1 MSILSERL
9 KNGIV
14 TENPIFVQVLAMCP
28 TLAVTT
34 SVENGIGMG
43 LASTAVL
50 IGSNLFISVLRKVI
64 PDKVRIP
71 AYITIIAA
79 FVTLIQFLLQ
89 GFVPSLYKSLGIFIP
104 LIVVN
109 CVILGRAEAYA
120 SKNKI
125 FPSIFDAIGMGLGFT
140 VALAILGA
148 IRELLGVGSIYG
160 FNVLGSSYEP
170 AIIMVLAPGAFI
182 TLGILMA
189 LLNQKSINETNQVN
203 NKIAHFHEINP
214 ETGECTGC
222 GSCAHSCKK

>member
-1 MSILSERL
+1 MSTFSERIR
-9 KNGIV
+9 NGIV

-28 TLAVTT
+28 TLAVTS

-43 LASTAVL
+43 LASTVVL
-50 IGSNLFISVLRKVI
+50 IGSNLIISLLRKVI
-64 PDKVRIP
+64 PDKIRIP
-71 AYITIIAA
+71 AYITIIAS

-89 GFVPSLYKSLGIFIP
+89 GFVPALYKSLGIFIP

-109 CVILGRAEAYA
+109 CVILGRAESYA

-125 FPSIFDAIGMGLGFT
+125 LPSIFDAIGMGLGFT
-140 VALAILGA
+140 VALSILGA
-148 IRELLGVGSIYG
+148 IRELLGAGSILG
-160 FNVLGSSYEP
+160 FNVFGNSFEP

-182 TLGILMA
+182 TVGILMA
-189 LLNQKSINETNQVN
+189 ILNQRAINKTNKVN
-203 NKIAHFHEINP
+203 FKIAHFHEINP

>member
-1 MSILSERL
+1 MSILSERIR
-9 KNGIV
+9 NGIV

-28 TLAVTT
+28 TLAVTS

-50 IGSNLFISVLRKVI
+50 IGSNLFISLLRKVI
-64 PDKVRIP
+64 PDKIRIP
-71 AYITIIAA
+71 AYITIIAS
-79 FVTLIQFLLQ
+79 FVILIQFLLQ
-89 GFVPSLYKSLGIFIP
+89 GFVPVLYKSLGIFIP

-125 FPSIFDAIGMGLGFT
+125 LPSIFDAIGMGLGFT

-148 IRELLGVGSIYG
+148 IRELLGAGSILG
-160 FNVLGSSYEP
+160 FKLFGNSFEP
-170 AIIMVLAPGAFI
+170 ATIMVLAPGAFI

-189 LLNQKSINETNQVN
+189 LLNQKSINKTNQVN
-203 NKIAHFHEINP
+203 NKIAHFHEIDP

>member
-1 MSILSERL
+1 MSILSERIR
-9 KNGIV
+9 NGII

-28 TLAVTT
+28 TLAVTS

-43 LASTAVL
+43 LASTVVL
-50 IGSNLFISVLRKVI
+50 IGSNLFISILRKVI

-89 GFVPSLYKSLGIFIP
+89 GFVPALYNSLGIFIP

-120 SKNKI
+120 AKNKA

-140 VALAILGA
+140 IALAILGA
-148 IRELLGVGSIYG
+148 IRELLGAGSIYG
-160 FNVLGSSYEP
+160 FNVFGSSYEP

-189 LLNQKSINETNQVN
+189 LLNQKAINTTNEVN
-203 NKIAHFHEINP
+203 NKIAHFHEIDP
-214 ETGECTGC
+214 VTGQCTGC

>member
-1 MSILSERL
+1 MSVFSERI

-28 TLAVTT
+28 TLAVTS

-43 LASTAVL
+43 LAATVVL
-50 IGSNLFISVLRKVI
+50 IGSNLFISLLRKVI
-64 PDKVRIP
+64 PDKIRIP

-79 FVTLIQFLLQ
+79 FVILIQFLLQ
-89 GFVPSLYKSLGIFIP
+89 GFVPALYKSLGIFIP

-109 CVILGRAEAYA
+109 CVILGRAESYA
-120 SKNKI
+120 SKNKPL
-125 FPSIFDAIGMGLGFT
+125 PSVFDAIGMGLGFT
-140 VALAILGA
+140 IALAILGS
-148 IRELLGVGSIYG
+148 IRELLGAGSILG
-160 FNVLGSSYEP
+160 FKVFGNSFEP

-189 LLNQKSINETNQVN
+189 LLNQKSINKTNKVN
-203 NKIAHFHEINP
+203 NKIAHFHEIDP
-214 ETGECTGC
+214 VTGECTGC

>member
-1 MSILSERL
+1 MSVFSERI

-28 TLAVTT
+28 TLAVTS

-43 LASTAVL
+43 LASTVVL

-71 AYITIIAA
+71 AYITIIAS

-89 GFVPSLYKSLGIFIP
+89 GFVPALYNSLGIFIP

-120 SKNKI
+120 AKNKAI
-125 FPSIFDAIGMGLGFT
+125 PSIFDAIGMGLGFT
-140 VALAILGA
+140 IALGILGG
-148 IRELLGVGSIYG
+148 IRELLGAGSLYG
-160 FNVLGSSYEP
+160 FKVFGNSFEP
-170 AIIMVLAPGAFI
+170 AIIMILAPGAFI
-182 TLGILMA
+182 TVGILMA
-189 LLNQKSINETNQVN
+189 ILNQISINKTNEVN